1 MAENKLYFKNDY
13 SEGAATEILEKFVQT
28 QFEQN
33 TGYGTDRYCESAQMK
48 IREACN
54 CPEAQVKFICGGTQT
69 NQLVISTMLQP
80 FEGVI
85 GCETAHIAAHEAGA
99 IEYSGHKVLTL
110 PQHQGKIDPKELVD
124 LIETFWNDESHEH
137 MVYPGMVYVSHPT
150 ELGTLYS
157 KAELTAI
164 ANVCKNYNLPLY
176 LDGARLGYGL
186 MSENTDLTLADIAQL
201 CDVFYI
207 GGTKVGALC
216 GEAVVFTRNN
226 MPRCFVAQIK
236 QHGALMAK
244 GWVTGMQFDVLF
256 TDGLYLKLS
265 KNAIETANLLKEGFK
280 SKGYTLHVDS
290 PTNQQFILVSNE
302 QLEKLREIAVFEV
315 WERVDKEHVV
325 IRFVTSWATK
335 RETVEKLIALI

>member
-1 MAENKLYFKNDY
+1 MQEKLYFKNDY
-13 SEGAATEILEKFVQT
+13 SEGAASEILAKFLET

-33 TGYGTDRYCESAQMK
+33 TGYGTDKYCKSAEEK
-48 IREACN
+48 IRKAIGVED
-54 CPEAQVKFICGGTQT
+54 AQVKFICGGTQT

-80 FEGVI
+80 FEGVV
-85 GCETAHIAAHEAGA
+85 GATTAHIAAHEAGA

-110 PQHQGKIDPKELVD
+110 PQHDGKIDPKELTD

-150 ELGTLYS
+150 ELGTLYT
-157 KAELTAI
+157 KDELTAI

-186 MSENTDLTLADIAQL
+186 MSDDTDLDLKTIAEL

-244 GWVTGMQFDVLF
+244 GWVTGLQFDTLF
-256 TDGLYLKLS
+256 TDDLYLKLGRH
-265 KNAIETANLLKEGFK
+265 AIEMANLLKEGFK
-280 SKGYTLHVDS
+280 EKGYKLHVDS
-290 PTNQQFILVSNE
+290 PTNQQFVVVDDA
-302 QLEKLREIAVFEV
+302 QLAKLREIAVFEV

-335 RETVEKLIALI
+335 RETVEKLISLI

>member
-1 MAENKLYFKNDY
+1 MQEKLYFKNDY
-13 SEGAATEILEKFVQT
+13 SEGAATEILEAFVRT
-28 QFEQN
+28 QLEQN
-33 TGYGTDRYCESAQMK
+33 TGYGTDRYCRSAEEK
-48 IREACN
+48 IRKICGCED
-54 CPEAQVKFICGGTQT
+54 AQVKFICGGTQT

-80 FEGVI
+80 YEGVI
-85 GCETAHIAAHEAGA
+85 GATTAHIAAHEAGA
-99 IEYSGHKVLTL
+99 IEYSGHKVLTV
-110 PQHQGKIDPKELVD
+110 PSHDGKIDPSELVD

-150 ELGTLYS
+150 ELGTLYT
-157 KAELTAI
+157 KDELTAI

-186 MSENTDLTLADIAQL
+186 MSEGTDLTLSDIARL

-216 GEAVVFTRNN
+216 GEAVVFTKGN
-226 MPRCFVAQIK
+226 MPKCFVAQIK

-244 GWVTGMQFDVLF
+244 GWVTGLQFDVLF
-256 TDGLYLKLS
+256 TDELYLKLS
-265 KNAIETANLLKEGFK
+265 KNAIEMAKLLKEGFV

-290 PTNQQFILVSNE
+290 PTNQQFVVVNEE
-302 QLEKLREIAVFEV
+302 QLRKLREIAVFEV
-315 WERVDKEHVV
+315 WERVDKEHVA

-335 RETVEKLIALI
+335 RETVEKLIEVI

>member
-1 MAENKLYFKNDY
+1 MQEKLYFKNDY
-13 SEGAATEILEKFVQT
+13 SEGASSEILAKFLET
-28 QFEQN
+28 QLEQN
-33 TGYGTDRYCESAQMK
+33 TGYGTDKYCKSAEEK
-48 IREACN
+48 IRKAIGVED
-54 CPEAQVKFICGGTQT
+54 AQVKFICGGTQT
-69 NQLVISTMLQP
+69 NQLVISTILQP
-80 FEGVI
+80 FEGVV
-85 GCETAHIAAHEAGA
+85 GATTAHIAAHEAGA

-110 PQHQGKIDPKELVD
+110 PQHDGKIDPKELTD

-150 ELGTLYS
+150 ELGTLYT
-157 KAELTAI
+157 KDELTAI

-186 MSENTDLTLADIAQL
+186 MSDDTDLDLKTIAEL

-244 GWVTGMQFDVLF
+244 GWVTGMQFDTLF
-256 TDGLYLKLS
+256 TDDLYLRLS
-265 KNAIETANLLKEGFK
+265 KHAIEMANLLKEGFK
-280 SKGYTLHVDS
+280 EKGYKLHVDS
-290 PTNQQFILVSNE
+290 PTNQQFVVVDDA
-302 QLEKLREIAVFEV
+302 QLAKLREIAVFEV

-335 RETVEKLIALI
+335 RETVEKLISLI

>member
-1 MAENKLYFKNDY
+1 MQEKLYFKNDY
-13 SEGAATEILEKFVQT
+13 SEGAATQILKAFADT

-33 TGYGTDRYCESAQMK
+33 TGYGTDRYCESAQEK
-48 IREACN
+48 IRRACG
-54 CPEAQVKFICGGTQT
+54 CEQAQVKFICGGTQT

-85 GCETAHIAAHEAGA
+85 GAETAHIAAHEAGA

-110 PQHQGKIDPKELVD
+110 PQHDGKIIPSELVD

-150 ELGTLYS
+150 ELGTLYT
-157 KAELTAI
+157 KDELTAI

-186 MSENTDLTLADIAQL
+186 MSEGTDLTLSDIARL

-226 MPRCFVAQIK
+226 MPKCFVAQIK

-256 TDGLYLKLS
+256 TDDLYLKLG
-265 KNAIETANLLKEGFK
+265 KNAIDTANLLKEGFVQ
-280 SKGYTLHVDS
+280 KGYKLHVDS
-290 PTNQQFILVSNE
+290 PTNQQFVAVSND

-315 WERVDKEHVV
+315 WERLDKEHVV

-335 RETVEKLIALI
+335 RETVEKLIELI

>member
-1 MAENKLYFKNDY
+1 MQEKLYFKNDY
-13 SEGAATEILEKFVQT
+13 SEGAATEILEAFVRT
-28 QFEQN
+28 QLEQN
-33 TGYGTDRYCESAQMK
+33 TGYGTDRYCQSAEEK
-48 IREACN
+48 IRKICGCED
-54 CPEAQVKFICGGTQT
+54 AQVKFICGGTQT

-80 FEGVI
+80 YEGVI
-85 GCETAHIAAHEAGA
+85 GATTAHIAAHEAGA
-99 IEYSGHKVLTL
+99 IEYSGHKVLTV
-110 PQHQGKIDPKELVD
+110 PSHDGKIDPSELVD

-150 ELGTLYS
+150 ELGTLYT
-157 KAELTAI
+157 KDELTAI

-186 MSENTDLTLADIAQL
+186 MSEGTDLTLSDIARL

-216 GEAVVFTRNN
+216 GEAVVFTKGN
-226 MPRCFVAQIK
+226 MPKCFVAQIK

-244 GWVTGMQFDVLF
+244 GWVTGLQFDVLF
-256 TDGLYLKLS
+256 TDELYLKLS
-265 KNAIETANLLKEGFK
+265 KNAIEMAKLLKEGFV

-290 PTNQQFILVSNE
+290 PTNQQFVVVNEE
-302 QLEKLREIAVFEV
+302 QLRKLREIAVFEV
-315 WERVDKEHVV
+315 WERVDKEHVA

-335 RETVEKLIALI
+335 RETVEKLIELI

>member
-1 MAENKLYFKNDY
+1 MQEKLYFKNDY
-13 SEGAATEILEKFVQT
+13 SEGAATEILEAFVRT
-28 QFEQN
+28 QLEQN
-33 TGYGTDRYCESAQMK
+33 TGYGTDRYCRSAEEK
-48 IREACN
+48 IRKVCGCED
-54 CPEAQVKFICGGTQT
+54 AQVKFICGGTQT

-80 FEGVI
+80 YEGVI
-85 GCETAHIAAHEAGA
+85 GATTAHIAAHEAGA
-99 IEYSGHKVLTL
+99 IEYSGHKVLTV
-110 PQHQGKIDPKELVD
+110 PSHDGKIDPSELVD

-150 ELGTLYS
+150 ELGTLYT
-157 KAELTAI
+157 KDELTAI

-186 MSENTDLTLADIAQL
+186 MSEGTDLTLSDIARL

-216 GEAVVFTRNN
+216 GEAVVFTKGN
-226 MPRCFVAQIK
+226 MPKCFVAQIK

-244 GWVTGMQFDVLF
+244 GWVTGLQFDVLF
-256 TDGLYLKLS
+256 TDELYLKLS
-265 KNAIETANLLKEGFK
+265 KNAIEMAKLLKEGFV

-290 PTNQQFILVSNE
+290 PTNQQCVVVNEE
-302 QLEKLREIAVFEV
+302 QLRKLREIAVFEV
-315 WERVDKEHVV
+315 WERVDKEHVA

-335 RETVEKLIALI
+335 RETVEKLIEVI

>member
-1 MAENKLYFKNDY
+1 MQEKLYFKNDY
-13 SEGAATEILEKFVQT
+13 SEGAATEILKAFADT

-33 TGYGTDRYCESAQMK
+33 TGYGTDRYCESAQEK
-48 IREACN
+48 IRKACG
-54 CPEAQVKFICGGTQT
+54 CEDAQVKFICGGTQT

-85 GCETAHIAAHEAGA
+85 GAETAHIAAHEAGA

-110 PQHQGKIDPKELVD
+110 PQHDGKIDPKELVD

-150 ELGTLYS
+150 ELGTLYT
-157 KAELTAI
+157 KAELSAI

-186 MSENTDLTLADIAQL
+186 MSEGTDLTLEDIAQL

-216 GEAVVFTRNN
+216 GEAVVYTRGN
-226 MPRCFVAQIK
+226 MPKCFVAQIK

-244 GWVTGMQFDVLF
+244 GWVTGLQFDVLF
-256 TDGLYLKLS
+256 TDDLYLKLGRH
-265 KNAIETANLLKEGFK
+265 AIEMANLLKKGFAD
-280 SKGYTLHVDS
+280 KGYTLHVDS
-290 PTNQQFILVSNE
+290 PTNQQFVLVDYE
-302 QLEKLREIAVFEV
+302 QLAKLREIAVFEV

-335 RETVEKLIALI
+335 RETVEKLIELI